1 MDDEIKEMEAN
12 KPSGSS
18 DQVIPLDCQFGELIE
33 TVFACE
39 RSARQLDRIESALR
53 YGNRGTRS

>member
-1 MDDEIKEMEAN
+1 MDNEFKEVEAN
-12 KPSGSS
+12 ERYGSN
-18 DQVIPLDCQFGELIE
+18 DQVIPLDGQLAELIE

-39 RSARQLDRIESALR
+39 RSSRQLDRIESALR